1 MEIWLEAKLQEVKM
15 LKCEEDEEG
24 EDSDSSEDED

>member
-15 LKCEEDEEG
+15 LKFEEDEDG